1 MSGSPPCRDEVAGE
15 GWSDK
20 GGWISGGTHDRD
32 PTKAEVLW
40 PDRCWGIPLGC
51 ERSLHSSRTKRTSP
65 CLPPLIAPCEIRLE
79 SLSFLFSNTERCRK
93 LQGATRI
100 VSSNEIPYARF
111 TRKKR
116 NRPINFI
123 TFDRHRIYP
132 IPLIGNSHRRKI
144 SPRNR
149 RPDELFPSIERGQ
162 NTISF
167 CIRGII

>member
-79 SLSFLFSNTERCRK
+79 SLSFLFSYNVIESYKEPRESFR
-93 LQGATRI
+93 ATKYLMQDLR
-100 VSSNEIPYARF
+100 
-111 TRKKR
+111 
-116 NRPINFI
+116 
-123 TFDRHRIYP
+123 
-132 IPLIGNSHRRKI
+132 GRRETG
-144 SPRNR
+144 R
-149 RPDELFPSIERGQ
+149 SILSRL
-162 NTISF
+162 TDTSDLSDSF
-167 CIRGII
+167 NWK

>member
-1 MSGSPPCRDEVAGE
+1 MDFRRNPRSRPHESGSTLA
-15 GWSDK
+15 
-20 GGWISGGTHDRD
+20 
-32 PTKAEVLW
+32 
-40 PDRCWGIPLGC
+40 
-51 ERSLHSSRTKRTSP
+51 RSLLGDTSRLRTIFAFFAHEENVPVSSAADCSVRNTTRVAFV
-65 CLPPLIAPCEIRLE
+65 PLLLQRY
-79 SLSFLFSNTERCRK
+79 RK
-93 LQGATRI
+93 LQRATRI

-167 CIRGII
+167 LGIRGII